1 VRRLLAILVVAAAA
15 LVPAG
20 AQAALPAGD
29 IHIGA
34 AFSATGDGSTY
45 AGQQADAA
53 QLAVDEVNASGAL
66 GAARLVLDVR
76 DDTSTAAGASAA
88 FTQLIDG
95 GAVALLGPTLSTSA
109 LGADRIAQARGVPVV
124 GVSDTADAVLG
135 IGDVVFRVALADDVV
150 QPVTVAVSHR
160 RLKYRRAAIVWATPD
175 AYSKSSHDVF
185 QRALRRQRGVKLV
198 ADASFATASRSGYL
212 RALRTAAAQRPDV
225 LFLSALAPDLIKLM
239 TAAREMPQL
248 RRVPF
253 VGGDSF
259 NTPGLI
265 DQAGDVAD
273 GAISGT
279 AWIATERTPGNAA
292 FVRTYRQTLGYLPD
306 QFSAQA
312 YTGVKLLALAI
323 QRAGSADPRAIRD
336 QLARL
341 RNVDTV
347 LGRFSF
353 NAHRA
358 PVYPPV
364 VQQIRAGRGFVKIG
378 VGRVR

>member
-1 VRRLLAILVVAAAA
+1 VRRLLALVVAAAA
-15 LVPAG
+15 LAPAG
-20 AQAALPAGD
+20 AHAALPAGD
-29 IHIGA
+29 IRIGA

-45 AGQQADAA
+45 GGQQADAA
-53 QLAVDEVNASGAL
+53 QLAVDEVNASGVL
-66 GAARLVLDVR
+66 GAAKLVLDVR
-76 DDTSTAAGASAA
+76 DDASTAAGASAA
-88 FTQLIDG
+88 FAQLIDG

-124 GVSDTADAVLG
+124 GVSDTADGVLD
-135 IGDVVFRVALADDVV
+135 IGDDIFRVALADDAV

-185 QRALRRQRGVKLV
+185 RRALLRQRGVRLV
-198 ADASFATASRSGYL
+198 ADAPFASSSKTGYL
-212 RALRTAAAQRPDV
+212 RALRTVAARRPDA

-239 TAAREMPQL
+239 TAAREMPPL
-248 RRVPF
+248 KRVPF

-273 GAISGT
+273 GAISGA

-292 FVRTYRQTLGYLPD
+292 FVATYRQTLGYLPD

-323 QRAGSADPRAIRD
+323 QRAGTTDPRAIRD

-341 RNVDTV
+341 RNVDTI

-353 NAHRA
+353 NARRA

-364 VQQIRAGRGFVKIG
+364 VQQIRAGQGFVKIG
-378 VGRVR
+378 S

>member
-1 VRRLLAILVVAAAA
+1 MRRLAAAVLVAAAA
-15 LVPAG
+15 IIPG
-20 AQAALPAGD
+20 SAQAALPAGD

-45 AGQQADAA
+45 GGQQADAA

-66 GAARLVLDVR
+66 APARLVLDVR
-76 DDTSTAAGASAA
+76 DSGSDATTAAAA

-95 GAVALLGPTLSTSA
+95 GAVALVGPTLSTSA
-109 LGADRIAQARGVPVV
+109 LRADRVAQERRVPVL
-124 GVSDTADAVLG
+124 GVSDTADGVLG
-135 IGDVVFRVALADDVV
+135 IGPYVFRAALADDVV
-150 QPVTVAVSHR
+150 EPVIVVVSHR
-160 RLKYRRAAIVWATPD
+160 RLRYRRAAIVWATPD
-175 AYSKSSHDVF
+175 AYSKSSHDAF
-185 QRALRRQRGVKLV
+185 NRALTRERGVKLV
-198 ADASFATASRSGYL
+198 ADAAFASASQTGYL
-212 RALRTAAAQRPDV
+212 RALRTAAARRPDV

-248 RRVPF
+248 QHVPF
-253 VGGDSF
+253 VGGDAF

-273 GAISGT
+273 GAISGA
-279 AWIATERTPGNAA
+279 AWIATEPTPGNAR
-292 FVRTYRQTLGYLPD
+292 FVQRYRQTLGYLPD
-306 QFSAQA
+306 QFSALA

-323 QRAGSADPRAIRD
+323 QRAGTTDPAAIRD

-341 RNVDTV
+341 RDVDTV

-358 PVYPPV
+358 PVYEPV
-364 VQQIRAGRGFVKIG
+364 VQQIRAGRGFVRIG
-378 VGRVR
+378 P

>member
-1 VRRLLAILVVAAAA
+1 MPRLLALLVALVALVLPAAAH
-15 LVPAG
+15 G
-20 AQAALPAGD
+20 APPSGD

-34 AFSATGDGSTY
+34 AFAISGDGGTY
-45 AGQQADAA
+45 GGQQSDAA
-53 QLAVDEVNASGAL
+53 QLAVDEVNASGVL

-76 DDTSTAAGASAA
+76 DSGSTPATAATA

-109 LGADRIAQARGVPVV
+109 LRADRVAQARGVPVL
-124 GVSDTADAVLG
+124 GVSDTADGVLD
-135 IGDVVFRVALADDVV
+135 IGDDIFRLALSERVVE
-150 QPVTVAVSHR
+150 PVTVAVSHR
-160 RLKYRRAAIVWATPD
+160 RLRYRRAAIVWARPD
-175 AYSKSSHDVF
+175 AYSKTSRDVF
-185 QRALRRQRGVKLV
+185 AQALKRTAGVKLV
-198 ADASFATASRSGYL
+198 GDASFAAGSASGAKQ
-212 RALRTAAAQRPDV
+212 ALARVAAQHPDV
-225 LFLSALAPDLIKLM
+225 LFLSALAPDVIELM
-239 TAAREMPQL
+239 TQARAMPAL
-248 RRVPF
+248 AKVPF

-292 FVRTYRQTLGYLPD
+292 FVATYRKTLGYQPD

-323 QRAGSADPRAIRD
+323 QRAGSTDPKAIRD
-336 QLARL
+336 ALAGL

-353 NAHRA
+353 DAGRA

-364 VQQIRAGRGFVKIG
+364 VQQIRAGSGFVKIG
-378 VGRVR
+378 P

>member
-1 VRRLLAILVVAAAA
+1 VRRLLVVLVAALA
-15 LVPAG
+15 LAPGSAH
-20 AQAALPAGD
+20 AALPAGD

-34 AFSATGDGSTY
+34 AFAATGDATSYG
-45 AGQQADAA
+45 GQQADAA

-76 DDTSTAAGASAA
+76 DSGSGPTTASAA
-88 FTQLIDG
+88 FAQLIDG

-109 LGADRIAQARGVPVV
+109 RQADQVAQARGVPVL
-124 GVSDTADAVLG
+124 GVSDTADGVLD
-135 IGDVVFRVALADDVV
+135 IGDFVFRVALSDAIVE
-150 QPVTVAVSHR
+150 PVTVAVSHR
-160 RLKYRRAAIVWATPD
+160 RLKYRRAAIVWARPD
-175 AYSKSSHDVF
+175 AYSTSSHDVF
-185 QRALRRQRGVKLV
+185 RRSLIKQRGVRLV
-198 ADASFATASRSGYL
+198 ADAAFRSSSKNGYL
-212 RALRTAAAQRPDV
+212 RALRTAAAKHPDV

-239 TAAREMPQL
+239 TAARDMPEL
-248 RRVPF
+248 KRVPF

-279 AWIATERTPGNAA
+279 AWIATEKTPGNAA
-292 FVRTYRQTLGYLPD
+292 FVQTYRRELGYQPD
-306 QFSAQA
+306 QFSALA
-312 YTGVKLLALAI
+312 YTGVKLLARAI
-323 QRAGSADPRAIRD
+323 QRADSADPRAIRD

-341 RNVDTV
+341 RNIDTV

-353 NAHRA
+353 DAHRA

-364 VQQIRAGRGFVKIG
+364 VQQIRAGHGFVKIG
-378 VGRVR
+378 F